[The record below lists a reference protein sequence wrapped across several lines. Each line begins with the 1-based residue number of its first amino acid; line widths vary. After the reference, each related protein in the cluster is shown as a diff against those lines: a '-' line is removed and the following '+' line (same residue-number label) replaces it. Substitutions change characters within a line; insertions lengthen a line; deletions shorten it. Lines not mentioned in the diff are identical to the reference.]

1 MLIMEKLNSA
11 KVKKATEFLEKWKK
25 FQEQKRHPLSTKLTA
40 QDDIEKKKAGKKV
53 VASRYLSHRSESNVP
68 KEPTAPAQQSK
79 VQKRISILPQ
89 KQTNGTPMSI
99 KLERWKKKKENE
111 KENRAIPRSV
121 RKKTQTPFKS
131 AQKYTHVKSKFMTA
145 SSQKTV
151 QREVNRKTEKETV
164 KKVLTSTMK
173 SVSIKTVSS
182 EMTRV
187 TKSTSQTKPT
197 NLTKTSGAKKN
208 FAMSSPKKYK
218 SSHFQ
223 FKVGDSETKELKRR
237 HSDLESRNTKVTRSI
252 LKRKSCLP
260 SLSDEALVPDS
271 QTPKTPGH
279 NVRFVSPVK
288 RKPDTQTLKKTPVRH
303 QHRSMRTELEEWLKK
318 KGKTPSGFRHL
329 RCFDASLSAKKKSS
343 EQCYTEEKT
352 HKEEI
357 KPRSSVVL
365 NLEDHFNAEDSI
377 TSEDTSIILINSC
390 KKLNLHVLSK
400 CTIFMRLFLTELIH
414 NFLTLRTIFQGCP
427 LEDTMKWLDSIE
439 DNITMASSSAR
450 FYICKA
456 KILKSTNNLEE
467 VLQVFEKAVKNSAQ
481 PAEDLARSLTE
492 IITEI
497 SLERERKA
505 RLKSA
510 LDKAVEDGNV
520 FESSTIKYCVRQ
532 LTPHKYR
539 KRPSGGFDDFSPLPC
554 KVVTPVRRSTRRSL
568 SGLPDQLQ
576 DKTPV
581 YTALEDIPSPER
593 KGTLFQSNSA
603 LDTDLDEDL

>member
-1 MLIMEKLNSA
+1 
-11 KVKKATEFLEKWKK
+11 
-25 FQEQKRHPLSTKLTA
+25 
-40 QDDIEKKKAGKKV
+40 
-53 VASRYLSHRSESNVP
+53 
-68 KEPTAPAQQSK
+68 
-79 VQKRISILPQ
+79 
-89 KQTNGTPMSI
+89 MSI

-111 KENRAIPRSV
+111 KENQATLSSV
-121 RKKTQTPFKS
+121 RKKTQTPFKA

-145 SSQKTV
+145 STQKTV
-151 QREVNRKTEKETV
+151 QRGVDKKTGKETV
-164 KKVLTSTMK
+164 KKVLTSTLK
-173 SVSIKTVSS
+173 SVSIKTVPSH
-182 EMTRV
+182 V
-187 TKSTSQTKPT
+187 TKASSQVRR
-197 NLTKTSGAKKN
+197 NASTKTSDVKKN
-208 FAMSSPKKYK
+208 IAVSSSIKYK

-223 FKVGDSETKELKRR
+223 FKVGESETRKLKRR
-237 HSDLESRNTKVTRSI
+237 HSDLESRTTKATRSI

-260 SLSDEALVPDS
+260 SLSDEALLPDS

-288 RKPDTQTLKKTPVRH
+288 QKPDTQPCKKTPVPR

-343 EQCYTEEKT
+343 DQHSNQEKTEE
-352 HKEEI
+352 EEI
-357 KPRSSVVL
+357 KKPRSSVVL
-365 NLEDHFNAEDSI
+365 NLEDQFNAEESMNR
-377 TSEDTSIILINSC
+377 EDTIVEDLDSMLEE
-390 KKLNLHVLSK
+390 
-400 CTIFMRLFLTELIH
+400 CT
-414 NFLTLRTIFQGCP
+414 TLYEAGCP

-439 DNITMASSSAR
+439 ENITLASSSAR

-467 VLQVFEKAVKNSAQ
+467 VLHVFETAVKNCAQ

-510 LDKAVEDGNV
+510 LDKAVENGNV
-520 FESSTIKYCVRQ
+520 FESSAIKYCVRQ
-532 LTPHKYR
+532 LTPHKHR
-539 KRPSGGFDDFSPLPC
+539 KRQSGGFDDYSPLPC

-568 SGLPDQLQ
+568 SGLPEQLQ
-576 DKTPV
+576 DKAPV

-603 LDTDLDEDL
+603 LDKILDDSL